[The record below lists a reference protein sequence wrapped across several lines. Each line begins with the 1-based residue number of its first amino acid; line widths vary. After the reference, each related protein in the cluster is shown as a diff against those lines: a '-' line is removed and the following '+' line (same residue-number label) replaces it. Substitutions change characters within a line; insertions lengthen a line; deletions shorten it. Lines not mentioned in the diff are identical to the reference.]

1 MQKQNTL
8 KGMVKM
14 STAKRPK
21 FRYGKNFLAAGTAF
35 ALAPLMILSLR
46 AAVPNAENA
55 MIAAAA
61 ASARLSAG
69 NVFEAEIKPSEAL
82 LEAEDKPPEKPAY
95 LNFDESVM
103 LSRAVSL
110 SFPRVKMRSLLF
122 PRNTMSVQSLT
133 RKRLNPVT
141 VRYKQ

>member
-1 MQKQNTL
+1 
-8 KGMVKM
+8 MVKM

-46 AAVPNAENA
+46 AAVPDAENA

-82 LEAEDKPPEKPAY
+82 SEAEDKPPEASSEKPAY

-103 LSRAVSL
+103 L
-110 SFPRVKMRSLLF
+110 PRERG
-122 PRNTMSVQSLT
+122 
-133 RKRLNPVT
+133 
-141 VRYKQ
+141 